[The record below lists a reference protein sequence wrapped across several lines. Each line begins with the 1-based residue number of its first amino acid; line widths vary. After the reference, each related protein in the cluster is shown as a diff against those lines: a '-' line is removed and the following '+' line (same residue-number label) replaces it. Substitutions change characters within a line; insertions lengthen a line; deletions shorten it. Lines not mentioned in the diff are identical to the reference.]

1 MTNKNEKNT
10 DLNDTEE
17 MSVTRVLERL
27 TDASYDDDQ
36 EKKEPEVSEDDAAF
50 SETSVLEKLTDPQA
64 DDHDIYSEKKTP
76 SPQKKP
82 KEEAAPSAGRE
93 VLSFI
98 RDLAICI
105 VAVFLLTSFV
115 IRPVQVKGNSMYPE
129 LSDTSVGF
137 SNVVG
142 YNISGLK
149 RFDIVIIYVAE
160 KDEYLVKRVIGL
172 PGETVSYKDGKL
184 YINGEYVKE
193 DFLDQT
199 YVSSYNGTFMADVS
213 PITIGDDEYYCLGDN
228 RPHSSDS
235 RYYGPFKKENIKSK
249 GIFIFWP
256 FSNFGV
262 ETW

>member
-1 MTNKNEKNT
+1 
-10 DLNDTEE
+10 
-17 MSVTRVLERL
+17 
-27 TDASYDDDQ
+27 
-36 EKKEPEVSEDDAAF
+36 
-50 SETSVLEKLTDPQA
+50 
-64 DDHDIYSEKKTP
+64 
-76 SPQKKP
+76 
-82 KEEAAPSAGRE
+82 
-93 VLSFI
+93 
-98 RDLAICI
+98 
-105 VAVFLLTSFV
+105 
-115 IRPVQVKGNSMYPE
+115 MYPE